1 MVSAE
6 EWIRIRRGLRFG
18 QRFRGT
24 VTAVPRPG
32 AIGIFVDIGLPV
44 GGFVDV
50 LLLPTIAER
59 WPDQG
64 TEAEFEVWWA
74 DQRQQ
79 VRLKPVDPQFLRDD
93 FAHWQADW
101 RPGWPEDVPVD
112 KAWVDAAATYRR
124 GTGVI
129 EETLRSAGWRPGRHV
144 STDHWRKTLEKTG
157 LVRMHDAA
165 EAFLA
170 EFGGLDVQIS
180 GPGITCAKTPFNFD
194 PDNLIGE
201 EDCFADWSHTI
212 GRAIFPLGELDEGR
226 FFLGIDESSEIYLVE
241 TWLATFGSAQDA
253 LEKLILG
260 IAPERI
266 KTAD

>member
-32 AIGIFVDIGLPV
+32 ATGIFVDIGLPV

-50 LLLPTIAER
+50 LLLPQDAER
-59 WPDQG
+59 WPGEG

-93 FAHWQADW
+93 FARWQADR

-112 KAWVDAAATYRR
+112 KAWVDATAT
-124 GTGVI
+124 
-129 EETLRSAGWRPGRHV
+129 
-144 STDHWRKTLEKTG
+144 
-157 LVRMHDAA
+157 
-165 EAFLA
+165 
-170 EFGGLDVQIS
+170 
-180 GPGITCAKTPFNFD
+180 
-194 PDNLIGE
+194 
-201 EDCFADWSHTI
+201 
-212 GRAIFPLGELDEGR
+212 
-226 FFLGIDESSEIYLVE
+226 
-241 TWLATFGSAQDA
+241 
-253 LEKLILG
+253 
-260 IAPERI
+260 
-266 KTAD
+266 

>member
-6 EWIRIRRGLRFG
+6 EWVRIRRGLRFG

-24 VTAVPRPG
+24 ATAVPRPG

-50 LLLPTIAER
+50 LLLPTVAER

-112 KAWVDAAATYRR
+112 KAWADAAATYLR
-124 GTGVI
+124 GTAVI
-129 EETLRSAGWRPGRHV
+129 EETLRSAGWRPGPHV
-144 STDHWRKTLEKTG
+144 STDH
-157 LVRMHDAA
+157 
-165 EAFLA
+165 
-170 EFGGLDVQIS
+170 
-180 GPGITCAKTPFNFD
+180 
-194 PDNLIGE
+194 
-201 EDCFADWSHTI
+201 
-212 GRAIFPLGELDEGR
+212 
-226 FFLGIDESSEIYLVE
+226 
-241 TWLATFGSAQDA
+241 
-253 LEKLILG
+253 
-260 IAPERI
+260 
-266 KTAD
+266 